1 MAHGVDLRVDIMQ
14 VDLIRGHL
22 VLLGQLVL
30 ISLCCFILLILLSTS
45 DFDALCLEFY
55 LEFDAI
61 RQLVQLRLNSLLSD
75 HLRDNR
81 LGLRG

>member
-1 MAHGVDLRVDIMQ
+1 MAHSVDLRVDVMQ
-14 VDLIRGHL
+14 INLVRSHL
-22 VLLGQLVL
+22 VLFRQLELVCL
-30 ISLCCFILLILLSTS
+30 SRFILLILLSTS
-45 DFDALCLEFY
+45 NFDALCLELY